1 MQSENNRHCEPRRG
15 EAISKMVAE
24 IASSGKALL
33 AMTGLIC
40 LLISSCGSITPTPI
54 VEITETPSTE
64 LTPVDLQTGYGVKGS
79 WFELYFTDPVD
90 PFSSQGTGGVD
101 VPLVAAID
109 AARLSI
115 DVAAYSLTLNSV
127 RNALL
132 NAHDRGVTIRMVMES
147 TNMDSSDVERLL
159 EAGISIVGDK
169 QDGLMHDKFMVI
181 DKSEVWL
188 GTMNFT
194 DSGAYDDDN
203 TLMRILSTK
212 MAENYSKEFD
222 EMFLDN
228 RFGENVTPETP
239 HPTLTIDSTRVDTFF
254 SPDDGVQS
262 QIATVLSGAEESI
275 YFLAFSFTS
284 NDLGDIVREK
294 AEDGL
299 TVRGVMDEEQI
310 ASNQGTEFDPFR
322 QAGIDVRIDGI
333 EGQMHHKVF
342 IIDESIVVIGS
353 YNFSQSAETRN
364 DENLLIIYNE
374 AIAQQFLMEFER
386 VWKVAHD

>member
-1 MQSENNRHCEPRRG
+1 MNMTSVIRHRSCY
-15 EAISKMVAE
+15 I
-24 IASSGKALL
+24 LL
-33 AMTGLIC
+33 VVC
-40 LLISSCGSITPTPI
+40 LLLCACGSVTPTAD
-54 VEITETPSTE
+54 VGITQTPSVETE
-64 LTPVDLQTGYGVKGS
+64 LTPIDLQTGYGVKGS

-90 PFSSQGTGGVD
+90 PFSSQATGGVD
-101 VPLVAAID
+101 GPLVAAID
-109 AARLSI
+109 AARLSV

-132 NAHDRGVTIRMVMES
+132 NAHDRGVTVRMVMES

-159 EAGISIVGDK
+159 EAGIPIIGDE
-169 QDGLMHDKFMVI
+169 QDGLMHDKFLVI

-194 DSGAYDDDN
+194 DSGAYDDNN
-203 TLMRILSTK
+203 TIMRILSTR
-212 MAENYSKEFD
+212 MAENYTKEFE

-228 RFGENVTPETP
+228 SFGENVTPETP

-254 SPDDGVQS
+254 SPDDGVAS
-262 QIATVLSGAEESI
+262 QIATVLSNAEESI

-299 TVRGVMDEEQI
+299 TVKGVMDEEQI
-310 ASNQGTEFDPFR
+310 SSNQGTEFDPFR
-322 QAGIDVRIDGI
+322 QADLDVRIDGI
-333 EGQMHHKVF
+333 EGQMHHKIF
-342 IIDESIVVIGS
+342 IIDESIVVVGS

-364 DENLLIIYNE
+364 DENILIIYNP

-386 VWKVAHD
+386 VWKVAHE